1 MSPPTTDESV
11 TDLIRF
17 IDASPT
23 PYHAVF
29 ETARRLR
36 ENGFRELDERDEW
49 RVAAGDRV
57 YVVRGGST
65 IVALVAGG
73 APPSRAGFLLV
84 AAHTDSPNLRV
95 KPRPEQRTQGYQQLG
110 VEVYGS
116 PLLHT
121 WLDRDLGIA
130 GRVSLLDGSTH
141 LVRIHRP
148 ICRVSNLA
156 IHLNLLPPTEGLKL
170 NPQTQVIPTLS
181 LAERSP
187 FRELLVEAI
196 PGATSDALGAYDLAL
211 YDVQAPSVGGADDE
225 FLYAPRLDNLASCH
239 AALSALVTAKS
250 KSDATIG
257 IALYDHEEVGSQS
270 AMGASSLFFRSV
282 LERIANGARDAGSDA
297 GSRALARSLLVSAD
311 MAHAIHPNF
320 TDRHEPEHTPFLGKG
335 PVIKVN
341 SSQSYATD
349 GPSAAV
355 FERACRDAGVAT
367 QRFVARNDM
376 RCGTTVGPISAARL
390 SMRTVDV
397 GNPML
402 SMHSCREL
410 CATAD
415 VPKMIDALTRLFDSA
430 TVPPGSA

>member
-1 MSPPTTDESV
+1 MSPPTTDETVS
-11 TDLIRF
+11 DLIRF

-23 PYHAVF
+23 PYHAAS
-29 ETARRLR
+29 EAARMLR

-49 RVAAGDRV
+49 RVAPGDRI
-57 YVVRGGST
+57 YVVRGGGT
-65 IVALVAGG
+65 LVALVAGG
-73 APPSRAGFLLV
+73 AAPSRAGFLLV
-84 AAHTDSPNLRV
+84 SAHTDSPNLRV
-95 KPRPEQRTQGYQQLG
+95 KPRPEQRAQGYQQLG

-156 IHLNLLPPTEGLKL
+156 IHLNLVPPTEGLKL
-170 NPQTQVIPTLS
+170 NPQTQVVPTLS

-196 PGATSDALGAYDLAL
+196 PGATSDSLGAFDLAL
-211 YDVQAPSVGGADDE
+211 YDVQPASVGGADGE

-239 AALSALVTAKS
+239 AAVRALIAAQAQG
-250 KSDATIG
+250 DATIG

-270 AMGASSLFFRSV
+270 AAGASSLFLRSM
-282 LERIANGARDAGSDA
+282 LERVATGARDAGAEA
-297 GSRALARSLLVSAD
+297 GPRALARSLLVSAD

-320 TDRHEPEHTPFLGKG
+320 TDRHDPEHTPFLGKG
-335 PVIKVN
+335 PVIKIN
-341 SSQSYATD
+341 ASQSYATD

-355 FERACRDAGVAT
+355 FERACRDAGIST

-390 SMRTVDV
+390 AMRTVDV

-410 CATAD
+410 AATAD
-415 VPKMIDALTRLFDSA
+415 VPKMIDALTRLLDTG